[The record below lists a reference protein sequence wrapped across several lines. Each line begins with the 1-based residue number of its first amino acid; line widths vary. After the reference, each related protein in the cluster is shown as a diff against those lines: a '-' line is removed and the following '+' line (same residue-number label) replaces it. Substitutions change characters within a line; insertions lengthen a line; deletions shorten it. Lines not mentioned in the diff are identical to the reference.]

1 MGAVELT
8 SRSMGNIFRNHLLK
22 VNASLWGGWLVLCFM
37 TLIMQNPQTGQYGVI
52 ATVSG
57 LLVLPLA
64 VLGVLW
70 WPLCR
75 LLSWKK
81 LPKMA
86 FAAIHFLLANI
97 FTVLW
102 LALSFV
108 SISSIFSGMPLP
120 QIDIYGV
127 AVWLYPMGILLY
139 AILIGSDYWIIDHYQ
154 RQKAAARHANL
165 KKSPSPTAMN
175 ILKSPI
181 NLQFVIDI
189 LDDAHDAIPATPGRA
204 REMVRGLKTLLKN
217 IITYKSG
224 ETTTLEAELAFVH
237 QYMELEKIRL
247 QEKLAYEEFV
257 DPELYNYAVPVMM
270 LQPLLENAIEHGIQS
285 SQTGGWIRLN
295 INRKQDS
302 IIGVVENSI
311 EKLSPRKKREAMQK
325 ESSGLKQL
333 QQRLALI
340 YGKDVQF
347 TAQPVTDEN
356 LFRVQFNLPVKNLS
370 E

>member
-1 MGAVELT
+1 
-8 SRSMGNIFRNHLLK
+8 MGNIFRNHILK
-22 VNASLWGGWLVLCFM
+22 VNASLWGGWLALCFA
-37 TLIMQNPQTGQYGVI
+37 TLVMQDPQSGEYGVM
-52 ATVSG
+52 AVVSG
-57 LLVLPLA
+57 LLVLPQA

-86 FAAIHFLLANI
+86 FAAAHFLLANI
-97 FTVLW
+97 FTALW
-102 LALSFV
+102 LALSFA
-108 SISSIFSGMPLP
+108 SIRIVFSSMPLP
-120 QIDIYGV
+120 RIDIYGV

-139 AILIGSDYWIIDHYQ
+139 AILTGSYYWLINRHQ
-154 RQKAAARHANL
+154 LQETAAHSASS
-165 KKSPSPTAMN
+165 KKPPSPTAMN

-181 NLQFVIDI
+181 NLQFIIDI
-189 LDDAHDAIPATPGRA
+189 LDDTHDAIPATPGRA
-204 REMVRGLKTLLKN
+204 REMLRGLKILLKN

-237 QYMELEKIRL
+237 QYVELEKIRL
-247 QEKLAYEEFV
+247 QDRLVYEEVV
-257 DPELYNYAVPVMM
+257 DPGLYNYAIPVMM

-295 INRKQDS
+295 INREQDS

-311 EKLSPRKKREAMQK
+311 ERLSPREKREAVQK

-340 YGKDVQF
+340 YGKEVQF
-347 TAQPVTDEN
+347 TARPVTDEN